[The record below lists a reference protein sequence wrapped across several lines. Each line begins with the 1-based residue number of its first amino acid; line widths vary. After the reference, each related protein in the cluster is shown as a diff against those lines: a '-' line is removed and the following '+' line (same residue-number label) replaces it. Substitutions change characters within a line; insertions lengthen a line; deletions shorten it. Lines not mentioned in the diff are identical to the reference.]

1 MSKIN
6 SDFVKKSITEMITE
20 RKKRKFVE
28 TVELQIGLRDYD
40 PEKRFTGTVRLPNQV
55 YRKLKVNKTIK
66 HRSASLP
73 TLLILKRLMLTAFH
87 TSMLK
92 DSKLSTK
99 IKLKLK
105 SGPRSMTYCSPLTLL
120 LNKLQNCSE
129 TSLSSSESSQ
139 LL

>member
-55 YRKLKVNKTIK
+55 YRKLKVNKMIK
-66 HRSASLP
+66 HRSVSLP

-92 DSKLSTK
+92 DLKLSTK

-105 SGPRSMTYCSPLTLL
+105 SGPKSMMYCSPLTLL

-129 TSLSSSESSQ
+129 TSSSSSESSQ